1 MTTLNDLPVTD
12 PSVRRLLESLWIG
25 DVKIRVDTVLDRTMI
40 QNKIGMLETADICNA
55 WESATVTEAICD
67 LKQLL
72 TYLY

>member
-1 MTTLNDLPVTD
+1 MTTLNDLPLTD
-12 PSVRRLLESLWIG
+12 PSISRLVGSLWIG
-25 DVKIRVDTVLDRTMI
+25 GVKIRIDTVLDKTMI
-40 QNKIGMLETADICNA
+40 QNKIRMLETSDICNA